1 MFSPTCSSTSM
12 LLSTKKPT
20 SPNLRIP
27 QISMRPT
34 RGAHGFPAIVKATAA
49 AFPKIEKLGEDVST
63 LSLEE
68 ARGLVDWLQD
78 TLSVSIASFAPA
90 IAVPVIEEV
99 HSNARIATIKV
110 VRALTNLALKEGKDI
125 IEGLPKNFREWIWK
139 EDVKKQIEA
148 VGVIFTAYLRGEKST
163 HFIEKK

>member
-1 MFSPTCSSTSM
+1 
-12 LLSTKKPT
+12 
-20 SPNLRIP
+20 
-27 QISMRPT
+27 MRPT

-90 IAVPVIEEV
+90 IAVPENTEFHVVIEEV

-139 EDVKKQIEA
+139 EDVKKQLEA